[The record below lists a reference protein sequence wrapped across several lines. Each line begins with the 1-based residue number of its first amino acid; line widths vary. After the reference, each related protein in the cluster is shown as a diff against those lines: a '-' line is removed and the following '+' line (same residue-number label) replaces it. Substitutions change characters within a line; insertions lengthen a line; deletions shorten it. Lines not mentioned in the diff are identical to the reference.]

1 MITYTLINLFLSII
15 SWFCV
20 CLCAWLHHVY
30 RKSLH
35 KYKGKKN
42 SLAAY
47 CYRHCEPICT
57 CMQRDLRL
65 RKLLPSYPN
74 KIDGGNDTRFTFSCV
89 PCFVSFIRNE
99 LYRKAVCLLF
109 LNGMP
114 LILGQ
119 FTPQAVSII
128 VLFPL
133 HRYFWNSFNPH
144 SW

>member
-1 MITYTLINLFLSII
+1 MYVCVLDYIMCIGRVCINII
-15 SWFCV
+15 KV
-20 CLCAWLHHVY
+20 
-30 RKSLH
+30 
-35 KYKGKKN
+35 KKN

-47 CYRHCEPICT
+47 CYRHCELICT

-99 LYRKAVCLLF
+99 LYRKAVCLQF

-119 FTPQAVSII
+119 FTPQAVSIM

-133 HRYFWNSFNPH
+133 HRYF
-144 SW
+144 